1 MHQDP
6 AYMYIDWMMRYLLR
20 IRGKIGFSG
29 LMEQVP
35 VLLYK
40 VNTLTCRNR
49 SRKDRDDLSIDL
61 LLSN

>member
-1 MHQDP
+1 MGTPLHAP
-6 AYMYIDWMMRYLLR
+6 KVTSHPPMRGEPIL
-20 IRGKIGFSG
+20 SSA
-29 LMEQVP
+29 QWP